1 MLQVGTVALFQM
13 CHKRVEIQSLVD
25 LVSRWSWWMKPRNRL
40 VMNRYSVES
49 LREQSGG
56 WIIVILVNPRL
67 SRRCSRTSCMD
78 WQHHRLFQQ
87 TLGTALGIYPRAS
100 GSPKGGTSSRSP
112 RGTAPF
118 LGVLDLL
125 WLVCIIAAVHRLFR
139 CPNITTT
146 VRGGMCGDAR
156 RAARRLAFWPVR
168 YYPAYPPAI
177 ATTQPA
183 RTVPGAASRTT
194 R

>member
-87 TLGTALGIYPRAS
+87 TLGTALGIYPRAC
-100 GSPKGGTSSRSP
+100 GSPKGGTCSRSP

-125 WLVCIIAAVHRLFR
+125 WLVCIIAVVHRLFR
-139 CPNITTT
+139 CTGNGQYWNSVSKSRKAVALTMRKANSPSTSSRSGS
-146 VRGGMCGDAR
+146 V
-156 RAARRLAFWPVR
+156 
-168 YYPAYPPAI
+168 
-177 ATTQPA
+177 ATMT
-183 RTVPGAASRTT
+183 SDCC
-194 R
+194 

>member
-1 MLQVGTVALFQM
+1 
-13 CHKRVEIQSLVD
+13 
-25 LVSRWSWWMKPRNRL
+25 MKPRNRL

-87 TLGTALGIYPRAS
+87 TLGTALDIYSRAC

-118 LGVLDLL
+118 LDVMDLL

-156 RAARRLAFWPVR
+156 RAARRLAWER
-168 YYPAYPPAI
+168 L
-177 ATTQPA
+177 A
-183 RTVPGAASRTT
+183 RSLLSCVSSSHRNNSAGPNRSRGSISRTT